1 MQAMERAAQ
10 LFQAGRF
17 DEAEALCHEIQRSA
31 GGRHFYAWH
40 LLSVIALHR
49 GRHPAAVD
57 LASRALELDPT
68 QVEVLCNRG
77 AALRALGRYQ
87 EALADYDS
95 ALATAPAHGAAHN
108 NRGVALAA
116 LNRYDDARAAYDR
129 ALAIDPHDE
138 RARFNRALA
147 LLVSGDLP
155 AGFADFESRWRGS
168 DTQAGPR
175 PMQAPQWTG
184 REPLAGKTILLHA
197 EQGLGDSIQF
207 ARYVP
212 LVAGRG
218 ATVILEAHGGLGP
231 LLQGLNGVTRV
242 ITRGEALPQHDFHC
256 PLMSLALAF
265 GTTLDTIPHA
275 VPYLEAPQEHLERWR
290 ARLGARRRPRVG
302 LAWSGS
308 TTLRNDRNRSIA
320 LEQLAP
326 LRALPFDF
334 HSLQKEVR
342 PGDAAALASGPPV
355 ETFGDEL
362 ADFRDTAA
370 LVQLMDLVI
379 SVDTA
384 VAHLAGALAK
394 PVWILLPW
402 SPDWRWLLGRRE
414 SPWYPTARLWRQASP
429 GDWRGVIERVREEAR
444 TTLG

>member
-10 LFQAGRF
+10 LFQAGRW
-17 DEAEALCHEIQRSA
+17 DEAEALCHEIQRSE

-49 GRHPAAVD
+49 GQHEAAAD
-57 LASRALELDPT
+57 LATRALALDPRH
-68 QVEVLCNRG
+68 VDVLCNRG
-77 AALRALGRYQ
+77 AALRSLGRYE
-87 EALADYDS
+87 EALADYDA
-95 ALATAPAHGAAHN
+95 ALAIAPTHGAAHN

-116 LNRYDDARAAYDR
+116 LNLHDDARAAYDQ
-129 ALAIDPHDE
+129 ALAINPRDD

-147 LLVSGDLP
+147 ELVRGDLA
-155 AGFADFESRWRGS
+155 AGFADFESRWTGS

-207 ARYVP
+207 ARFVP
-212 LVAGRG
+212 QVAERG

-231 LLQGLNGVTRV
+231 LLQPLKGVTRV
-242 ITRGEALPQHDFHC
+242 IVRGEALPPHDFHC

-265 GTTLDTIPHA
+265 GTTLDTIPDA
-275 VPYLEAPQEHLERWR
+275 VPYLDAPQEHLERWR
-290 ARLGARRRPRVG
+290 SRLGERTRPRVG

-308 TTLRNDRNRSIA
+308 TTLKNDRNRSIA
-320 LEQLAP
+320 LGHLAP
-326 LRALPFDF
+326 LRELPFDF
-334 HSLQKEVR
+334 YSLQKEVR
-342 PGDAAALASGPPV
+342 PGDMAALASGPPIAS
-355 ETFGDEL
+355 FGDEL

-370 LVQLMDLVI
+370 LVQAMDLVI

-394 PVWILLPW
+394 PVWVLLPW
-402 SPDWRWLLGRRE
+402 SPDWRWLLGRSD
-414 SPWYPTARLWRQASP
+414 SPWYPTARLWRQARA
-429 GDWRGVIERVREEAR
+429 GDWPGVIQRVREQASAALR
-444 TTLG
+444 